1 MSAATRWL
9 AIVGAVIAVAVLAG
23 IVVTVTAGDADSY
36 PEGSPERTVQD
47 YLQAVRDRDAT
58 AVVAFLAPALAQRC
72 SSAYRDPIINRGT
85 NGLRA
90 TLDRA
95 TTRGETAEVHVRITK
110 SYGGGPF
117 GSNES
122 TMTTVFILT
131 STDGRWL
138 FSEGPWPLFCP
149 APVPA
154 R

>member
-72 SSAYRDPIINRGT
+72 SSAYRDPIINR
-85 NGLRA
+85 
-90 TLDRA
+90 A

-138 FSEGPWPLFCP
+138 FSEAPWPLFCP